1 MAKKQIKAKQT
12 LATTS
17 EGYADLWRSRTAVS
31 AFTIAALIALDLV
44 KVSEKGAVSK
54 GKGRYNARLLRALVK
69 PTMVSHWTKA
79 ERLSDEGVTVKGLNE
94 ITERL
99 SNPRYSY
106 RTNQAAVSAMLAGLR
121 SGNDVEIDGQKFQL
135 GKVVTIS
142 EGLF

>member
-1 MAKKQIKAKQT
+1 MAKKRIQANQV

-31 AFTIAALIALDLV
+31 AFTIACLIALDLI
-44 KVSEKGAVSK
+44 KVSDKGSVTK
-54 GKGRYNARLLRALVK
+54 GKGRYSARVLRALVK
-69 PTMVSHWTKA
+69 PTMVNHWTKA
-79 ERLSDEGVTVKGLNE
+79 ERLDDGGITVKGLNE

-121 SGNDVEIDGQKFQL
+121 SGNDVEVDGQKFKL
-135 GKVVTIS
+135 GKVVTVS